1 MWRCSYFIWRA
12 LFYICKV
19 CLYYFFVKKKKVYMN
34 NKDLKIP
41 KILKAFFIFFCKNE
55 QFTTDYT
62 KTKNVILLRC

>member
-1 MWRCSYFIWRA
+1 
-12 LFYICKV
+12 
-19 CLYYFFVKKKKVYMN
+19 MN

-41 KILKAFFIFFCKNE
+41 KILKAFFLIFFCKNE